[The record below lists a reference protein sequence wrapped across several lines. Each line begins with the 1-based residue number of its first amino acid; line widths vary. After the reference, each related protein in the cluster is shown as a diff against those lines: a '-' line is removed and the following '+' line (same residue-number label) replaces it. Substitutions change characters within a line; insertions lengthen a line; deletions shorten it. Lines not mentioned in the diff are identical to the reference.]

1 LNDPTTACQTI
12 IPSQGTCVFPS
23 IFNFPLDGHL
33 ELTPLNSYTVTFP
46 LCNIDLFKKKILPK
60 SQLVWGYYK
69 EGEGNGWVEVNV
81 KEVDMTIPEG
91 VEKKI
96 GFEGVADPPSGY
108 YCVYKE
114 GRMVTGSEK
123 QSGVQQGRG
132 VGPSSGKS
140 FTSKKKIGE

>member
-1 LNDPTTACQTI
+1 MPNDYS
-12 IPSQGTCVFPS
+12 PSRYVRLHFH
-23 IFNFPLDGHL
+23 FYFPLDRHL
-33 ELTPLNSYTVTFP
+33 RIYSVTFFHYDFS
-46 LCNIDLFKKKILPK
+46 LMGYSSFFKKILPK

-81 KEVDMTIPEG
+81 KEVDVTVPEG

-96 GFEGVADPPSGY
+96 GFEGVADPSSGY

-123 QSGVQQGRG
+123 QSGVYQGRG
-132 VGPSSGKS
+132 VSPPSGKS